1 MASIKKRGNKW
12 QVRVS
17 FRDENGEFRTKS
29 KSGFLTKKEAT
40 IFAHELEMNKENGFD
55 IKQSDMPFADYF
67 FEWFKTY
74 KKDSLSKIT
83 SDRYMITHREI
94 KKYFKDKP
102 LTDIKR
108 TDYQQFL
115 NKYAKTHAPS
125 TVKKINNIIGN
136 AVRNAVY
143 DDVIRKDITHGVT
156 VNGNKDRVVK
166 VDYMNVDE
174 ITKLTN
180 YLIEHLDY
188 RFTANYMVLTAIFTG
203 ARIGEIMGLT
213 WKDVNLDFKT
223 ININKTLNSATGKG
237 FKPTK
242 NESSNRIIPISD
254 TLVNVLKD
262 LKNKQNGS
270 PRELIYISHRS
281 HNVPSSTGANKALR
295 SAMKSLGINRS
306 NFHFHSLR
314 HSHVAYLLSIGVDI
328 YAIAKRLGH
337 SDVSTTIK
345 TYSYLIDEYKEKN
358 DSIITNGLDQLVQ
371 KKQND
376 LIKHKA
382 N

>member
-1 MASIKKRGNKW
+1 
-12 QVRVS
+12 
-17 FRDENGEFRTKS
+17 
-29 KSGFLTKKEAT
+29 
-40 IFAHELEMNKENGFD
+40 
-55 IKQSDMPFADYF
+55 
-67 FEWFKTY
+67 
-74 KKDSLSKIT
+74 
-83 SDRYMITHREI
+83 
-94 KKYFKDKP
+94 
-102 LTDIKR
+102 
-108 TDYQQFL
+108 
-115 NKYAKTHAPS
+115 
-125 TVKKINNIIGN
+125 
-136 AVRNAVY
+136 
-143 DDVIRKDITHGVT
+143 
-156 VNGNKDRVVK
+156 
-166 VDYMNVDE
+166 
-174 ITKLTN
+174 
-180 YLIEHLDY
+180 
-188 RFTANYMVLTAIFTG
+188 MVLVICLLFYFCHTF
-203 ARIGEIMGLT
+203 
-213 WKDVNLDFKT
+213 
-223 ININKTLNSATGKG
+223 

-295 SAMKSLGINRS
+295 SAMDSLGINRR

-376 LIKHKA
+376 LIKQKA